1 MPLIDMTRARSL
13 GQFTALDAGGA
24 LRKVEVIAAS
34 NGQLALLREGK
45 VCEKQTTP
53 EVALSLAE
61 RLLAGD
67 TSAMSVS
74 ALNQIALAL
83 VAVALEQSM
92 RRAEHG

>member
-1 MPLIDMTRARSL
+1 MPLIEMKPARSL
-13 GQFTALDAGGA
+13 GQFTAPDADGA
-24 LRKVEVIAAS
+24 RRKVEVIAAS
-34 NGQLALLREGK
+34 TGQLAALREGK
-45 VCEKQTTP
+45 VCIQQTTP
-53 EVALSLAE
+53 DIAVSLAE

-83 VAVALEQSM
+83 VAVALEQSL